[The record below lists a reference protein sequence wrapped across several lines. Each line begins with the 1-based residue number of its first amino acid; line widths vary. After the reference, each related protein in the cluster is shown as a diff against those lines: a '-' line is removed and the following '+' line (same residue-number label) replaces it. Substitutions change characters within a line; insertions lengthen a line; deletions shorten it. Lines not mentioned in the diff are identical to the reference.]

1 MLREDVV
8 APALVLVV
16 ILGVWWVGARVIAEF
31 WNPRDT
37 VAAPRTEPPATTAPR
52 RAGADAT
59 QHTRA
64 PGAPGDESLPNPRY
78 SSPSAARSPESAT
91 SGDVSAIAESAA
103 SADSPAATGTT
114 GTTDVP
120 DAVVSQDDVDSLR
133 ARRLRIPVE
142 GVDRATLMSNFH
154 QARGAG
160 SHEAMDIMAAR
171 GTPVLAVEGGRI
183 AKLFTSKKGGLTIYQ
198 FDPSE
203 SFCYYYAHLDR
214 YSHTLDEG
222 KVVTAGEVIGY
233 VGSSGNASPDAPH
246 LHFAVFKLGSDRH
259 WWQGLPIDP
268 YLVLR

>member
-16 ILGVWWVGARVIAEF
+16 ILGVWWIGARVISEF
-31 WNPRDT
+31 WSPRNPVADPQMEPGRAAEA
-37 VAAPRTEPPATTAPR
+37 VAPGEIASPEPAAPADLPAN
-52 RAGADAT
+52 AD
-59 QHTRA
+59 
-64 PGAPGDESLPNPRY
+64 
-78 SSPSAARSPESAT
+78 
-91 SGDVSAIAESAA
+91 
-103 SADSPAATGTT
+103 TT
-114 GTTDVP
+114 GAAGTADTAE
-120 DAVVSQDDVDSLR
+120 AVVSQDDVDTLR

-142 GVDRATLMSNFH
+142 GVEQATLISNFH
-154 QARGAG
+154 QSRGAG
-160 SHEAMDIMAAR
+160 SHEAIDIMSPR

-214 YSHTLDEG
+214 YAHTLDEG
-222 KVVTAGEVIGY
+222 KVVSAGEVIGY
-233 VGSSGNASPDAPH
+233 VGSTGNASPDAPH
-246 LHFAVFKLGSDRH
+246 LHFAVFKLGPDRR

>member
-1 MLREDVV
+1 MFREDIV

-16 ILGVWWVGARVIAEF
+16 ILGVWWVGARVITEF

-37 VAAPRTEPPATTAPR
+37 VAAPRTEPPATIAPR
-52 RAGADAT
+52 PAGADVT

-64 PGAPGDESLPNPRY
+64 PVAPGDESVANPRY
-78 SSPSAARSPESAT
+78 SSPSATRSSEPEA
-91 SGDVSAIAESAA
+91 SGDVAAVAENARPA
-103 SADSPAATGTT
+103 GLPAATGTA
-114 GTTDVP
+114 GTTDTT
-120 DAVVSQDDVDSLR
+120 DAVVSQDDVDALR
-133 ARRLRIPVE
+133 AKRLRVPVE

-160 SHEAMDIMAAR
+160 SHEAIDIMATR

-222 KVVTAGEVIGY
+222 TVVTAGEVIGY

>member
-16 ILGVWWVGARVIAEF
+16 VLGVWWVGARVIEEF
-31 WNPRDT
+31 WNPNDT
-37 VAAPRTEPPATTAPR
+37 VAAPRTEPPPATAPR
-52 RAGADAT
+52 PAGADAT

-64 PGAPGDESLPNPRY
+64 SGAPGGESSPRH
-78 SSPSAARSPESAT
+78 SSPSTARSPESVAD
-91 SGDVSAIAESAA
+91 DVTAIAENAA

-114 GTTDVP
+114 GTTD
-120 DAVVSQDDVDSLR
+120 AVVSQDDVDTLR

-142 GVDRATLMSNFH
+142 GVDRARLMSNFH

-160 SHEAMDIMAAR
+160 SHEAMDIMASR
-171 GTPVLAVEGGRI
+171 GTPVLAVETGRI

-214 YSHTLDEG
+214 YSYTLDEG
-222 KVVTAGEVIGY
+222 KVVSAGEVIGY
-233 VGSSGNASPDAPH
+233 VGSTGNASPDAPH
-246 LHFAVFKLGSDRH
+246 LHFAVFKLGSERH